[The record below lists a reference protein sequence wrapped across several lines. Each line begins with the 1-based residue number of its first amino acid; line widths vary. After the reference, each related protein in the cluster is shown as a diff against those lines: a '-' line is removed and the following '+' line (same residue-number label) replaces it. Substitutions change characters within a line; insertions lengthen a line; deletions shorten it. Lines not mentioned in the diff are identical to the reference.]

1 MYGIY
6 PPFLISQG
14 SNFTKA
20 MMLSGVQ
27 ADEFLH
33 QVSKDQSEITIPH
46 KLITKAEEGH
56 FFITKI

>member
-1 MYGIY
+1 
-6 PPFLISQG
+6 
-14 SNFTKA
+14 

-33 QVSKDQSEITIPH
+33 QVLKDQSEITIPH

-56 FFITKI
+56 FFITKTLRLDK